1 MMPLL
6 YRSERARSY
15 PRLVSPTFETSVA
28 YRIPRLADQYNS
40 PFWVLV
46 SGVLLGLSFPP
57 FPLYGLAWV
66 ALVPIL
72 IRWSRLPLGW
82 MLLRETY
89 STFLVMAAIAGH
101 WVLFHE
107 QALTALTSG
116 LGLLLVPLPMALP
129 FILSALIKRRFG
141 TLVGFVALVA
151 MWLAMEFFLTHGP
164 AALPWLLLGNTQAEA
179 TLFNQFADVTGVGG
193 LTLWIWLLNGA
204 LFWLMDTRPLPARV
218 GFGLALAALVAAPV
232 VYGSWRLPQ
241 LETPAEH
248 VEVGI
253 VQPAVAPK
261 QWADVAS
268 GERVNLLASLS
279 NVMLLRE
286 AATRPADLLV
296 WPETALPVYYDVR
309 RQRELY
315 SRLGA
320 WAEDRNVAL
329 LTGAITRYDSA
340 PDLTVE
346 PVVAQRYAEVTPYY
360 NSALLFNASAQT
372 QQYDKI
378 HMIPFAER
386 VPLVEWRAAL
396 AALGVASGGVGAYG
410 LGDRETLFEVGEH
423 RFGSLIC
430 YESLFGDHARRL
442 VKKGAGF
449 LVVLSQDGWWGE
461 SAGYK
466 QHLALSRLRSVE
478 TRRTLVM
485 SAVTGESGLV
495 HPDGSTTSL
504 AGWMDQTASMA
515 SVPSL
520 SARTY
525 YTQHGDW
532 VGRYG
537 LFIST
542 AILLAWLMVLLFF
555 PDWRA
560 PSLRAAPV
568 RKGHVP
574 LAVRQTAVN

>member
-1 MMPLL
+1 MLSVLL
-6 YRSERARSY
+6 L
-15 PRLVSPTFETSVA
+15 PRLHPTPETSVA
-28 YRIPRLADQYNS
+28 YHVPRLADQYNS
-40 PFWVLV
+40 PFWVLI

-57 FPLYGLAWV
+57 FPLYGLAWI

-116 LGLLLVPLPMALP
+116 LGLLLVPIPMTLP
-129 FILSALIKRRFG
+129 FILSALVKRRFG
-141 TLVGFVALVA
+141 TLVGFTSLVA
-151 MWLAMEFFLTHGP
+151 MWLSMEFIMTHGP

-179 TLFNQFADVTGVGG
+179 MLFNQVADMTGVGA
-193 LTLWIWLLNGA
+193 LTLWLWLVNGA
-204 LFWLMDTRPLPARV
+204 VFWVMDARALPLRV
-218 GFGLALAALVAAPV
+218 GYGIALAALIAAPV
-232 VYGSWRLPQ
+232 VYGIWRLPQ
-241 LETPAEH
+241 LEAPAGH
-248 VEVGI
+248 VSVGI

-261 QWADVAS
+261 QWADVTS

-279 NVMLLRE
+279 NVMLLR
-286 AATRPADLLV
+286 AASERVHAELLL
-296 WPETALPVYYDVR
+296 WPETSLPVYYDAR

-315 SRLGA
+315 SRLDA
-320 WAEDRNVAL
+320 WAADRDVAL

-340 PDLTVE
+340 PALTVE
-346 PVVAQRYAEVTPYY
+346 PVVAKRYAQVTPYY
-360 NSALLFNASAQT
+360 NSALLFNAADQT

-386 VPLVEWRAAL
+386 VPLVEWRVAL

-410 LGDRETLFEVGEH
+410 LGQQETLFQVNEH

-442 VKKGAGF
+442 AKQGAEF

-466 QHLALSRLRSVE
+466 QHFALSRLRAVE
-478 TRRTLVM
+478 TRRTVIM
-485 SAVTGESGLV
+485 NAVTGESGLV
-495 HPDGSTTSL
+495 HSDGSVQST
-504 AGWMDQTASMA
+504 AGWMEQSAEIV
-515 SVPSL
+515 SVPTL
-520 SARTY
+520 HAQTY

-537 LFIST
+537 LFVST
-542 AILLAWLMVLLFF
+542 VVLLAWLMVMLFF

-560 PSLRAAPV
+560 PSLRPTQA
-568 RKGHVP
+568 RQGHVP
-574 LAVRQTAVN
+574 LSVRQTSVS

>member
-1 MMPLL
+1 M
-6 YRSERARSY
+6 
-15 PRLVSPTFETSVA
+15 A

-66 ALVPIL
+66 ALVPVL

-116 LGLLLVPLPMALP
+116 LGLLLVPLPMTLP
-129 FILSALIKRRFG
+129 FILSALVKRRFG

-151 MWLAMEFFLTHGP
+151 MWLAMEFLMTHSP

-179 TLFNQFADVTGVGG
+179 MLFNQFADVAGVGG
-193 LTLWIWLLNGA
+193 LTLWLWLLNGA
-204 LFWLMDTRPLPARV
+204 LFWLMEARPLPARV

-232 VYGSWRLPQ
+232 FYGNWRLPQ
-241 LETPAEH
+241 LETPTEH
-248 VEVGI
+248 VTVGI
-253 VQPAVAPK
+253 VQPAIAPK

-286 AATRPADLLV
+286 KNTRPADLLV

-309 RQRELY
+309 RQQELY
-315 SRLGA
+315 GRLTA
-320 WAEDRNVAL
+320 WAADRDVAL

-360 NSALLFNASAQT
+360 NSALLFNAAART

-410 LGDRETLFEVGEH
+410 LGDRETVFEVGDH

-442 VKKGAGF
+442 VKQGADF
-449 LVVLSQDGWWGE
+449 LVVLSQDGWWGN

-478 TRRTLVM
+478 TRRTVVL

-495 HPDGSTTSL
+495 HPDGSMTSV
-504 AGWMDQTASMA
+504 AGWMDQKAEIV
-515 SVPSL
+515 SVPAL
-520 SARTY
+520 TARTY

-532 VGRYG
+532 IGRYG
-537 LFIST
+537 LFVST
-542 AILLAWLMVLLFF
+542 FILLAWLMVLLFF
-555 PDWRA
+555 PDWRV
-560 PSLRAAPV
+560 PSMRTATV
-568 RKGHVP
+568 RQSHVP
-574 LAVRQTAVN
+574 LAVRQTTVS